1 LYIIRNLHTLEEVK
15 KTVSNPVTM
24 PRPKDPQ
31 KDGQVTIAL
40 AAEWLEEAERIA
52 TAKSEPGLSVTRA
65 DVLRMAIRRGL
76 DVLGAEV
83 SKPRAKK

>member
-1 LYIIRNLHTLEEVK
+1 M
-15 KTVSNPVTM
+15 SNSNVA

-40 AAEWLEEAERIA
+40 AVDWLEEASIIA
-52 TAKSEPGLSVTRA
+52 EAKSEPGLMVTRA

-76 DVLGAEV
+76 DVLAVE
-83 SKPRAKK
+83 AKSRGKR